1 MLTVCGACWKWKP
14 PNKKSEEEKESEGL
28 AGLKSIAVRVVGGF
42 SRRRK
47 ARTKKIKVEDK
58 LMDLWHKMIF
68 PVRRVWLSVSARVKA
83 RKNGPSLLS
92 FSSAYIFPRKSAA
105 FFLVCSLFLIYFL
118 FILFNLYMLQK
129 LFFKE
134 PKSNV
139 WKSIIK
145 KHA

>member
-1 MLTVCGACWKWKP
+1 
-14 PNKKSEEEKESEGL
+14 
-28 AGLKSIAVRVVGGF
+28 VRVVGGF

-118 FILFNLYMLQK
+118 FILFNLYILQK
-129 LFFKE
+129 LFFKKCLE
-134 PKSNV
+134 INNQEACLV
-139 WKSIIK
+139 LVVFIFHSILIFN
-145 KHA
+145 A